1 MTRLPIGTPSQER
14 FAQRL
19 LYKYKILWE
28 ATNIGVVNLTF
39 YSILLL
45 RCTIIFIQITAYVVC
60 LAQSNTKRQFSVFYL
75 VQSFDADHLSKVCLF
90 FEYQDGC
97 RV

>member
-14 FAQRL
+14 FAQ

-39 YSILLL
+39 YSALTMHHYLYTNN
-45 RCTIIFIQITAYVVC
+45 RVC
-60 LAQSNTKRQFSVFYL
+60 CLSCAIKYKKAVFSF
-75 VQSFDADHLSKVCLF
+75 LF
-90 FEYQDGC
+90 SPEF
-97 RV
+97 